1 MADPRPDVTA
11 GGRAPLRA
19 LLRLAWRES
28 RTARRRLLLYMSSIA
43 LGVAAL
49 VAIDSFAGNVGTSV
63 KEQSRS
69 LVGGDVEF
77 TARGALTKGATALL
91 DSLGRSGAQV
101 ARTTSF
107 ASMGL
112 APRTG
117 RTRLVQVR
125 AVDAGYPFYGTVT
138 TRPAG
143 RWAALQSGPHALV
156 DPALLVALDARVGDT
171 LSLGYG
177 RFRIDGTLENV
188 PGDPGIA
195 AVLGPR
201 VYIPSRYV
209 AETQLVVFG
218 SRAQYGAVARFPA
231 GMDAGRWVRQREK
244 ALERLQLRA
253 RTVADTER
261 GLTQAVDRLSDFLS
275 VVGLI
280 ALLLGGVG
288 VASGVG
294 AFVARK
300 LDTVAVL
307 RCLGATSRQV
317 LLVYVLQAAVMGL
330 AGAAAGVLLGLALQ
344 FAIPRALGDF
354 LPVDVVVRPEWGA
367 IARGLLVGVWVALVF
382 ALRPLLGLRRV
393 SPLQAIRREVDPG
406 PARARGVDWLTRL
419 VDVAVGASVL
429 ALAVDRTGRLRDG
442 AGITVAIFAALLV
455 LWLSATATMWL
466 ARRLL
471 RAGWPFV
478 ARQGVANLYRPG
490 SQTRAV
496 TLALGFGAFLVSTI
510 YLARGNLLRDLD
522 ARTAGARANV
532 LFFDVQE
539 DQAAGLDSLVR
550 ERGYAA
556 AGGGLTPIVTMRV
569 AAVNGRTAA
578 QLLADTSRHKAPW
591 PLRREYRST
600 YRTAL
605 GDAERV
611 TAGRFFSGEGSA
623 TGVTELS
630 LEAGVARELGVAL
643 GDTVT
648 WDVGGVRVP
657 TRLTSLREVE
667 WARFEPNFFAV
678 FQPAALRPAPKQFV
692 LLARVPDEGAVA
704 RLQRDVVTR
713 FPNVASVDLSLVQRT
728 VGRIVERVSLAVR
741 FLGAFCLAMGVPVLF
756 SAVAATR
763 RDRLRD
769 AVLLKVLGA
778 TRGQVIRILL
788 AEYAAL
794 GVLGSLAGMVL
805 SFGGAWAL
813 AHYVFRQPF
822 RPDWLAALGVA
833 GLMTL
838 LTVAIGLLTGRDAYR
853 ETPMA
858 AIREG

>member
-1 MADPRPDVTA
+1 MLA
-11 GGRAPLRA
+11 A
-19 LLRLAWRES
+19 LLGLAWRES

-49 VAIDSFAGNVGTSV
+49 VAIDSFAGNVSTSV
-63 KEQSRS
+63 KAQSRA
-69 LVGGDVEF
+69 LVGGDVQF
-77 TARGALTKGATALL
+77 TARGAFTRGATALL
-91 DSLGRSGAQV
+91 DSLGRAGAQV
-101 ARTTSF
+101 ARTTGF
-107 ASMGL
+107 ASMGV

-125 AVDAGYPFYGTVT
+125 AVEAGYPFYGAVT

-143 RWAALQSGPHALV
+143 RWAALQSGAHALV
-156 DPALLVALDARVGDT
+156 DPALLVALDVRVGDT
-171 LSLGYG
+171 LTLGYG

-201 VYIPSRYV
+201 VYIPSRYL
-209 AETQLVVFG
+209 AETQLLVFG
-218 SRAQYGAVARFPA
+218 SRAQYEAVARFPA
-231 GMDAGRWVRQREK
+231 GVDAGRWVRQREK
-244 ALERLQLRA
+244 GLERLQLRA

-261 GLTQAVDRLSDFLS
+261 GLTQAVDRLGDFLS

-317 LLVYVLQAAVMGL
+317 LLVYVLQAAAMGL
-330 AGAAAGVLLGLALQ
+330 LGASLGVALGLALQ

-354 LPVDVVVRPEWGA
+354 LPVDVVVRPEPAA
-367 IARGLLVGVWVALVF
+367 IFSGLLVGVWVALVF
-382 ALRPLLGLRRV
+382 ALRPLLALRRV
-393 SPLQAIRREVDPG
+393 SPLQAIRRDVDPG
-406 PARARGVDWLTRL
+406 AARARGVDWASRV

-429 ALAVDRTGRLRDG
+429 ALAVDRTGRWRDG
-442 AGITVAIFAALLV
+442 VGMTVGIFGALLV
-455 LWLSATATMWL
+455 LWLSATAVMAL
-466 ARRLL
+466 ARRAI

-478 ARQGVANLYRPG
+478 VRQGVANLYRPG

-496 TLALGFGAFLVSTI
+496 TLALGFGAFLVSTV

-522 ARTAGARANV
+522 VRTAAARANV

-539 DQAAGLDSLVR
+539 DQAEGLDSLVR
-550 ERGYAA
+550 ARGYVAP
-556 AGGGLTPIVTMRV
+556 GGGLTPIVTMRV
-569 AAVNGRTAA
+569 SAVNGRTTA
-578 QLLADTSRHKAPW
+578 QLLADTARRKAPW

-611 TAGRFFSGEGSA
+611 TAGRFFSGEGSP

-630 LEAGVARELGVAL
+630 LEAGVAREMGVAL
-643 GDTVT
+643 GDTIT
-648 WDVGGVRVP
+648 WDVGGVKVP
-657 TRLTSLREVE
+657 TRLTSLREVQ

-704 RLQRDVVTR
+704 RLQRDVVGR
-713 FPNVASVDLSLVQRT
+713 YPNVASVDLSLVQRT
-728 VGRIVERVSLAVR
+728 VGAIVERVSLAVR

-769 AVLLKVLGA
+769 AVLLRTLGA
-778 TRGQVIRILL
+778 TRAQVRRVLL

-794 GVLGSLAGMVL
+794 GVLGSLAGMAL

-813 AHYVFRQPF
+813 ARFVFRQPF
-822 RPDWLAALGVA
+822 RPDWLAALAVA
-833 GLMTL
+833 GLLTV
-838 LTVAIGLLTGRDAYR
+838 LTVAIGLLTGRDAFR
-853 ETPMA
+853 APPMA